1 MQRAR
6 AGRPPQLVV
15 AEVLRL
21 AGHGE
26 HDDASYVPPEMKNE
40 SFAQDSV
47 QRTEK
52 FMLGNGLMT
61 EDELKEL
68 RAEIAREIDQAV
80 ATAQQE
86 DPPQASEEDWAA
98 LSTRGLIDHP
108 SL

>member
-15 AEVLRL
+15 ASTLRL

-26 HDDASYVPPEMKNE
+26 HDDASYVPPEMKNKP
-40 SFAQDSV
+40 FAQDPV

-52 FMLGNGLMT
+52 FILEKGLM
-61 EDELKEL
+61 DAKQLQQL
-68 RAEIAREIDQAV
+68 RADIAREVDQAV

-86 DPPQASEEDWAA
+86 ETPHAAEEDWAA
-98 LSTRGLIDHP
+98 LSTRELLDNP